1 MSAQMKIEI
10 IERQII
16 KPSSPTPHH
25 LRNFELSFFDQMAI
39 TIYTPLLLFFPNTES
54 TSKLEICE
62 HLTESLAKT
71 LTHFY
76 PLAGRIKGSTVVECN
91 DDGAEFVKA
100 QVSCSLSDFLENPAV
115 KILEQFLPAEILSKE
130 AGSGPLLLVQ
140 VSLFECG
147 GMALGFSI
155 SHKIADASTLS
166 TFINCWAQTTN
177 TSITD
182 SEVTLPEFGS
192 ASLFPPLEKSSD
204 SSQPPARVYSKN
216 HINITRRFVF
226 DGANISALQSKVA
239 SPSVPKPTR
248 VEAISALIWKCA
260 IEASTS
266 KSGSQRPSVFSQ
278 DVNLRKRV
286 VPPLPENCAG
296 NVVGFFRSKVEVEDG
311 TSVAIDL
318 KDLVSKFRE
327 GIENYAAI
335 TETIFGSDEAWQGIK
350 DKYKNLKKS
359 DAMGFYSCTSWCR
372 FPFYE
377 ADFGWGK
384 PNWVSIASVSIEN
397 IIVMLDK
404 RDGNG
409 IEVWLTMNHETMALF
424 ESNAELLAY
433 ASVNP
438 SVT

>member
-1 MSAQMKIEI
+1 
-10 IERQII
+10 
-16 KPSSPTPHH
+16 
-25 LRNFELSFFDQMAI
+25 MAI

-76 PLAGRIKGSTVVECN
+76 PLAGRIKGNTVVECN
-91 DDGAEFVKA
+91 DDGAEFFKA

-115 KILEQFLPAEILSKE
+115 EILEQFLPAEILSKE

-166 TFINCWAQTTN
+166 IFINWWAQITN

-239 SPSVPKPTR
+239 NSSVPKPTR
-248 VEAISALIWKCA
+248 VEPISALIWKCA

-278 DVNLRKRV
+278 YVNLRKRV

-296 NVVGFFRSKVEVEDG
+296 NVV
-311 TSVAIDL
+311 
-318 KDLVSKFRE
+318 
-327 GIENYAAI
+327 
-335 TETIFGSDEAWQGIK
+335 ETIFGSDEAWQGIK

-359 DAMGFYSCTSWCR
+359 DDMEFYSCTSWCR
-372 FPFYE
+372 FLFYE

-409 IEVWLTMNHETMALF
+409 IEVWLTMNQETMALF

-433 ASVNP
+433 ATVNP

>member
-1 MSAQMKIEI
+1 MDTQMKVEI
-10 IERQII
+10 IERKII

-39 TIYTPLLLFFPNTES
+39 TIYTPLLLFFPNTTS
-54 TSKLEICE
+54 SKLEICE

-76 PLAGRIKGSTVVECN
+76 PLAGRIKGNTVVECN

-100 QVSCSLSDFLENPAV
+100 RVTCSLSDFLENREV
-115 KILEQFLPAEILSKE
+115 EILEQFLPAEILSKE
-130 AGSGPLLLVQ
+130 AGTGPLLLVQ
-140 VSLFECG
+140 VNLFECG
-147 GMALGFSI
+147 GMAIGFSI

-166 TFINCWAQTTN
+166 TFINCWAQVTN
-177 TSITD
+177 TTITD
-182 SEVTLPEFGS
+182 SEVMLPEFGS
-192 ASLFPPLEKSSD
+192 ASLFPPQDFSND
-204 SSQPPARVYSKN
+204 YSQPPARVYSKKN
-216 HINITRRFVF
+216 INITRRYVF
-226 DGANISALQSKVA
+226 DASNISALQSKVA
-239 SPSVPKPTR
+239 SSAVPQPTR
-248 VEAISALIWKCA
+248 VEAISALIWKRA

-278 DVNLRKRV
+278 DVNLRKRI
-286 VPPLPENCAG
+286 VPPLPENFAG
-296 NVVGFFRSKVEVEDG
+296 NVVGFYRSKAEVEDG
-311 TSVAIDL
+311 TIVAIDL

-335 TETIFGSDEAWQGIK
+335 TKTIFGSDEAWQGIK

-359 DAMGFYSCTSWCR
+359 DDMEFYSCTSWCR

-384 PNWVSIASVSIEN
+384 PKWVSIASVSIEN
-397 IIVMLDK
+397 IIVLLDK

-409 IEVWLTMNHETMALF
+409 IEAWLTMNQENMALF
-424 ESNAELLAY
+424 ESSSELLAY